1 MNHPELQLLSEQQL
15 RMERE
20 RMRKT
25 AGILSR
31 QLLKRQNLEFAGS
44 TGISQNNRESGFAPA
59 FMDSLSGRTEISR
72 FADGRPAPLHLLD
85 CLPEEW
91 VASRDVNGH
100 VFKLHS
106 GIIAGFLRNGHFFT
120 RDEAVRATAH

>member
-100 VFKLHS
+100 VLKLRA